1 MKIVE
6 NSSNVFA
13 ADVYPGDVFKLNHVY
28 YIRAKIAD
36 QYKACAPSGF
46 VPAINLEEGHL
57 VGVALNAE
65 VVVYPNAAMYLNP
78 PLRTK

>member
-6 NSSNVFA
+6 NCSHVFA
-13 ADVYPGDVFKLNHVY
+13 ADVYPGDVFKVNHIY
-28 YIRAKIAD
+28 YMRAKIAD
-36 QYKACAPSGF
+36 QYKECAPNGF
-46 VPAINLEEGHL
+46 IPAINLEEGHL
-57 VGVALNAE
+57 VGIQTNAE